1 MNGNF
6 FQFYNAYFCTLNI
19 FAFIFWVMH
28 RILIVDDEKPAR
40 DFIAELVAF
49 YIPDSV
55 VEQAGNP
62 FLALDCMKR
71 KDFDLLFID
80 VRMPGM
86 TGLELLEEINRT
98 GKQPY
103 AFIITAHQKYE
114 YAVKGLRLG
123 ILDYIEKPLHKAKI
137 RKAAKS
143 YLDKMQ
149 SDTLD
154 LKVYNGIRRIP
165 VRSVIAIETA
175 DRGKV
180 KVYTADSILPDVTG
194 LLSQFDKQLPSN
206 FCYIRRDCIINLHEI
221 VRYNFKWRALEIFVV
236 CQNEEIMFKATRKGL
251 KNLPDQFISLFVGT
265 DEE

>member
-1 MNGNF
+1 MGWGN
-6 FQFYNAYFCTLNI
+6 YLTYICKILVI
-19 FAFIFWVMH
+19 MH
-28 RILIVDDEKPAR
+28 KILIVDDERPAR
-40 DFIAELVAF
+40 DWLTGLVAF
-49 YIPDSV
+49 YIPNAAV
-55 VEQAGNP
+55 TQAENA
-62 FLALDCMKR
+62 FMALEILQTENY
-71 KDFDLLFID
+71 DLLFVDIS
-80 VRMPGM
+80 MPGM